1 MHNPGNHQK
10 VERLGMDDGCTSVS
24 GLSQQNLNVA
34 DGAFPESAFAIAE
47 VKLPC
52 ADKFVIK
59 SEISNPVAFSPEPL
73 TPMRQSLRVVG
84 RDVFK
89 VGKPEVARTADR
101 SAYFAD

>member
-1 MHNPGNHQK
+1 MDY
-10 VERLGMDDGCTSVS
+10 RLKSVS
-24 GLSQQNLNVA
+24 RFCQQNLNVA
-34 DGAFPESAFAIAE
+34 DGAFSETTFAIAE

-52 ADKFVIK
+52 ADKFVTK
-59 SEISNPVAFSPEPL
+59 SEISNPVTFSPEPL

-89 VGKPEVARTADR
+89 VAKPEAARSADR